1 MWGQG
6 KEERCGEGKR
16 ETSNQTLFFTPLPR
30 TGSIITMHHHAWAVL
45 WGDPEEILP
54 GLHSIVELKNPPRHT
69 FRLLPTAQT
78 ALRSLHSSSIFQ
90 PLSRLT
96 PSTCQTHVM
105 TLTSNPTFSAILKS
119 LVFICIRRFHT
130 GFDQLWVENSIH
142 NPWLGIWRCEGQDC
156 MHCSAPFYIRH
167 FSILGFGCLQRVLE
181 AICHRYRG
189 MMVFSFQLLHFLD
202 YTGTPQ
208 GWDLDY
214 YLNLYLQMPSTLLR
228 SLSACHRQNHLI
240 QGHQSGERT

>member
-1 MWGQG
+1 MWWR
-6 KEERCGEGKR
+6 KERNIKPN
-16 ETSNQTLFFTPLPR
+16 SLLHPSAKNWVY
-30 TGSIITMHHHAWAVL
+30 HHHASPCMSSLVRW
-45 WGDPEEILP
+45 
-54 GLHSIVELKNPPRHT
+54 PRRNSPWT
-69 FRLLPTAQT
+69 
-78 ALRSLHSSSIFQ
+78 SLHRGVEESSPPHFPPTTHRTNCPSLP
-90 PLSRLT
+90 PLQFHLSAPLQINT
-96 PSTCQTHVM
+96 TCQTHVM

-202 YTGTPQ
+202 
-208 GWDLDY
+208 
-214 YLNLYLQMPSTLLR
+214 
-228 SLSACHRQNHLI
+228 
-240 QGHQSGERT
+240 

>member
-1 MWGQG
+1 
-6 KEERCGEGKR
+6 
-16 ETSNQTLFFTPLPR
+16 
-30 TGSIITMHHHAWAVL
+30 
-45 WGDPEEILP
+45 
-54 GLHSIVELKNPPRHT
+54 
-69 FRLLPTAQT
+69 
-78 ALRSLHSSSIFQ
+78 
-90 PLSRLT
+90 
-96 PSTCQTHVM
+96 M

-156 MHCSAPFYIRH
+156 MHCPAPFYIRH

-208 GWDLDY
+208 SWDLDY